1 MARALVKKAETST
14 ILLEAAKKVLRQNG
28 YSGLSTRDVA
38 AAAGVPLSQIHYHF
52 GSKQGLVLA
61 LFEYL
66 NAQLIDRQ
74 NALMEELVGHLCQN
88 QRQRNQEL
96 QQWQQANPG
105 LVRNC
110 RRAAE
115 TLGRVQTQFLR
126 SLTREVNDNAE
137 ALADGEFVLSE
148 FVDRFGPRMAHL
160 NGVLQVLAQI
170 SGNPAANNS

>member
-1 MARALVKKAETST
+1 MSQESHSRPPLYTQ
-14 ILLEAAKKVLRQNG
+14 L
-28 YSGLSTRDVA
+28 DVTA
-38 AAAGVPLSQIHYHF
+38 AATAAPRGMAVNETVDPENTRLLKDILT
-52 GSKQGLVLA
+52 G
-61 LFEYL
+61 
-66 NAQLIDRQ
+66 IDRQ

-96 QQWQQANPG
+96 QQWRQANPG

-137 ALADGEFVLSE
+137 ALADGDFMLSE

-170 SGNPAANNS
+170 SGNPQQNNGG